1 MKYFLLYVLCS
12 GICMAGAAQPKPAIR
27 FTDASWDQLLA
38 QARQEHKLIFMDA
51 HAVWCGPCKWMDSHV
66 FTDPAVAALYNRN
79 FINAYTD
86 MEKGEGI
93 ALRKKYA
100 VRAYPTY
107 LFINGD
113 GEVVHKAIG
122 QSTIPEFMQYGLD
135 AISPLRNLQYLS
147 SHYPAYAEDYDFVST
162 YLAALKQAEEED
174 STNAVALRYLQEQD
188 AAALQSP
195 PCWKL
200 LRTYLAD
207 ASSPVFQYLVD
218 HRQQYAERYGKE
230 VEEKIHS
237 TYLAWPA
244 HYLHYAENGKADLDE
259 KGFADF
265 LSGVKKSDYE
275 QKEEIIAKSHL
286 TVFSGLKQW
295 DAYSQTVSRMLGDGL
310 IAKDAAGAKA
320 LYSYTDMIY
329 RFGKKDASALERAV
343 GFGKRISEEIPG
355 INDQD
360 KASYQELYADL
371 LEESGKKDEAAQVRK
386 QIDQQKLTQA
396 RQSSPFQTLQPVP
409 RKTTK

>member
-1 MKYFLLYVLCS
+1 
-12 GICMAGAAQPKPAIR
+12 
-27 FTDASWDQLLA
+27 
-38 QARQEHKLIFMDA
+38 
-51 HAVWCGPCKWMDSHV
+51 
-66 FTDPAVAALYNRN
+66 
-79 FINAYTD
+79 
-86 MEKGEGI
+86 
-93 ALRKKYA
+93 
-100 VRAYPTY
+100 
-107 LFINGD
+107 
-113 GEVVHKAIG
+113 
-122 QSTIPEFMQYGLD
+122 
-135 AISPLRNLQYLS
+135 
-147 SHYPAYAEDYDFVST
+147 
-162 YLAALKQAEEED
+162 
-174 STNAVALRYLQEQD
+174 
-188 AAALQSP
+188 
-195 PCWKL
+195 
-200 LRTYLAD
+200 
-207 ASSPVFQYLVD
+207 
-218 HRQQYAERYGKE
+218 
-230 VEEKIHS
+230 VEEKIRS

-295 DAYSQTVSRMLGDGL
+295 DAYSQTVSRMLEDGL

-320 LYSYTDMIY
+320 LYSYADMIY